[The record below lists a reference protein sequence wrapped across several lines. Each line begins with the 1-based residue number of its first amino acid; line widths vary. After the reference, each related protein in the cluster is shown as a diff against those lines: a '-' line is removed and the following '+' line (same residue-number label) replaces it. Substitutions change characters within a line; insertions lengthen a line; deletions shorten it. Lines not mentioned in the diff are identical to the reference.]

1 MMMIHRREFAEKQSF
16 STSAHGRVKRSF
28 TLIELL
34 VVIAIIAILAAM
46 LLPALQQARE
56 RGRMA
61 KCQNN
66 LKQIGLAFVSYS
78 GDFEDYI
85 VPACPLFQST
95 LYHRWLPMMIIK
107 GYIGAG
113 NYARPLTTL
122 SEVQGVKYPAGIFV
136 CPSETEGPRTKEG
149 NGAGSSSHYG
159 MSTYVGAWSGF
170 LNPTSDDDIR
180 KSPGRA
186 RKLTQFKGFVSKV
199 MQLGEKIWIRD
210 FETGKG
216 IHTCTYSSGGILDG
230 MIRHGGKANYLFADG
245 HVETRLKTEV
255 PVSAAGTM
263 YPATT
268 DANGRDRSAFW
279 GKVDQIQYWPGAFS
293 K

>member
-16 STSAHGRVKRSF
+16 SISAHGRVKRSF

-66 LKQIGLAFVSYS
+66 LKQIGLAFASYS
-78 GDFEDYI
+78 GDFQDYI
-85 VPACPLFQST
+85 VPGCPLFNANSSQ
-95 LYHRWLPMMIIK
+95 RWVQMMIIR

-113 NYARPLTTL
+113 NYAKPLTTMADI
-122 SEVQGVKYPAGIFV
+122 QGVKYPAGIFV
-136 CPSETEGPRTKEG
+136 CPSETGGPHAE
-149 NGAGSSSHYG
+149 AGTSTGCTTHYG
-159 MSTYVGAWSGF
+159 MGYFVGSWSSA
-170 LNPTSDDDIR
+170 LTKSSDLQN
-180 KSPGRA
+180 RA
-186 RKLTQFKGFVSKV
+186 QKITQYKGFASKV
-199 MQLGEKIWIRD
+199 MQLGEKAWVSD
-210 FETGKG
+210 NKELYV
-216 IHTCTYSSGGILDG
+216 CSPYSSAKTYILDG
-230 MIRHGGKANYLFADG
+230 MVRHGGKANYLFVEG
-245 HVETRLKTEV
+245 HVETRRNTEV
-255 PVSAAGTM
+255 PGSSATAL

-268 DANGRDRSAFW
+268 DSNGWKRSAFW
-279 GKVDQIQYWPGAFS
+279 GMLANIEYWPGAFS